1 MITFTRTQK
10 ASRNQETSTSPST
23 DTTLEHLLTPFS
35 EVSPEP
41 SSYPEY
47 CYSSV
52 AEKYASV
59 ITTIGDTTIQYSFN
73 DQDNCMTITMQCP
86 TSPEKRFQVFR
97 PSTWRANPQ
106 SVITATFQVGSTEC
120 PDWNAANNIAM
131 GTKVLVQMNGGCLG
145 TTITKAISAHFPKA
159 MAL

>member
-1 MITFTRTQK
+1 MITFTRPQS
-10 ASRNQETSTSPST
+10 ASPNQEPSTTPST
-23 DTTLEHLLTPFS
+23 DTTLENLSIPFS

-52 AEKYASV
+52 AEKYAGV

-73 DQDNCMTITMQCP
+73 DQDNRMTITMQGP
-86 TSPEKRFQVFR
+86 TSPEERFQVFR

-120 PDWNAANNIAM
+120 PDWNAANNIAW
-131 GTKVLVQMNGGCLG
+131 GTKVLVQMNEGYLG
-145 TTITKAISAHFPKA
+145 TTITEAISAHFPEA
-159 MAL
+159 ITS